1 MAQTPSPPDSPRSDL
16 LRVIGSPAGRALAVK
31 VEQACAL
38 IRPLE
43 ISDME
48 YTLGS
53 NWRPPIPIS
62 NILHQVLCPAVFV
75 LQQALDPSFHRTRYG
90 SFQFP
95 YTTTCVVQATLQKMM
110 KLVHLISLTDPEYPS
125 YVALWDGISAV
136 HLIPEEP
143 PVSDLSMGQFEILD
157 HMVKIYGF
165 EGENSEAGAHMSAAL
180 EHLKRVATCWAA
192 LLGQRLRSNCA
203 RVEIPSW
210 KHADGF
216 YRPCHSMKDLLR
228 YVIRAQI
235 FFVQLAV
242 DPEFR
247 LSVPLPALSV
257 DDRAAVRTALGR
269 VLEQLRV
276 IYALRPHFARL
287 ARAYGARIHPD
298 ELLVPGESSNMFRIL
313 RILLAEYGFEL
324 DEEGQHGVLQ
334 VSVLRAFDA
343 FDTTASYMRAAT
355 AQLKEFPEYNMDGSS
370 TFTAS
375 GNDAEPTEKWHSG
388 LPCCVIISA
397 VFFIDLDMEEELVR
411 YAVLKSPT
419 SRSKF
424 SSPFVI
430 RSCSFEIVSVAR
442 DSPWI
447 RHQTSVYMRYLAYI
461 RRAIVPDVHGI
472 VGKRV
477 PTPSVASL
485 LYMMHLI
492 HRFGFAGDDI
502 ATIAE
507 CAEDDLLII
516 FNHAHETIFAMATR
530 LADVPPQYVATLS
543 EIQMAPPGG
552 VLSSSPLLSV
562 HITNLD
568 HEPDAVSPSV
578 DPVSCST
585 EGEPVAYLIDIIIII
600 IIIAGDEN
608 SVEPRTTEELTRI
621 PEALQLLLAPYRSCL
636 PDSHL
641 YGEDPHSVLRY
652 FEEVVSPYAQL
663 IDKAFPT
670 RALAKHQLR
679 AESIEFLTPHVGEL
693 LRFLG
698 IAYVIALEVV
708 SNYGPPML
716 FPCESIRTLCL
727 MQKFHEILDNPAYEL
742 GPGLETIMLGWV
754 KLMVGSARQHRLSH
768 TDPIDIRPPRDLAHV
783 PCVPSWTVEE
793 IAVLQEEE
801 AKDTWVAEKYW
812 LRERVEACNRA
823 GKELSDVLSD
833 VAGAEWYPA
842 GLPLTQTSDLLA
854 KVHSILPPATRSRM
868 EPSLRALWVSQVRN
882 LCQGIHET
890 MGGRIFTEF
899 PAPLRNELR
908 VAVKILLSSII
919 LIGATKISVES
930 DPSNPSQYYVPGFG
944 AMMFAMAEQFVVLC
958 GYEGNED
965 VPSREGIF
973 RAVALLQH
981 AMVIHPDYA
990 TTPVEAPGYSSA
1002 QADLFFY
1009 GVGTRTKE
1017 RQIREILDHGHL
1029 LHRFGDNLLRYD
1041 HTLGSRAY
1049 RIPTWYPIP
1058 SSSLHLPAFEMR
1070 GPTYTI
1076 ETALPRLYSLS
1087 LPAETLHAKFF
1098 FPEDGLENFLQF
1110 RMRVFV
1116 HTLMRAITHDF
1127 THFTSLPAFPPP
1139 EHQKLRAWIEILMT
1153 HFRLVSRRLKHRT
1166 ERISTGDLSW
1176 ASYSFHVPAEAVKA
1190 LGLRQA
1196 LVNASMTRT
1205 ESHSAGKQL
1214 TPLDGAAPQDADQVT
1229 RGRALAT

>member
-1 MAQTPSPPDSPRSDL
+1 M
-16 LRVIGSPAGRALAVK
+16 
-31 VEQACAL
+31 
-38 IRPLE
+38 
-43 ISDME
+43 
-48 YTLGS
+48 
-53 NWRPPIPIS
+53 
-62 NILHQVLCPAVFV
+62 
-75 LQQALDPSFHRTRYG
+75 
-90 SFQFP
+90 
-95 YTTTCVVQATLQKMM
+95 
-110 KLVHLISLTDPEYPS
+110 
-125 YVALWDGISAV
+125 
-136 HLIPEEP
+136 
-143 PVSDLSMGQFEILD
+143 DLS
-157 HMVKIYGF
+157 
-165 EGENSEAGAHMSAAL
+165 A
-180 EHLKRVATCWAA
+180 
-192 LLGQRLRSNCA
+192 
-203 RVEIPSW
+203 
-210 KHADGF
+210 
-216 YRPCHSMKDLLR
+216 
-228 YVIRAQI
+228 
-235 FFVQLAV
+235 
-242 DPEFR
+242 
-247 LSVPLPALSV
+247 
-257 DDRAAVRTALGR
+257 
-269 VLEQLRV
+269 
-276 IYALRPHFARL
+276 
-287 ARAYGARIHPD
+287 
-298 ELLVPGESSNMFRIL
+298 
-313 RILLAEYGFEL
+313 
-324 DEEGQHGVLQ
+324 
-334 VSVLRAFDA
+334 
-343 FDTTASYMRAAT
+343 
-355 AQLKEFPEYNMDGSS
+355 
-370 TFTAS
+370 
-375 GNDAEPTEKWHSG
+375 
-388 LPCCVIISA
+388 II
-397 VFFIDLDMEEELVR
+397 E
-411 YAVLKSPT
+411 
-419 SRSKF
+419 
-424 SSPFVI
+424 
-430 RSCSFEIVSVAR
+430 
-442 DSPWI
+442 
-447 RHQTSVYMRYLAYI
+447 
-461 RRAIVPDVHGI
+461 
-472 VGKRV
+472 
-477 PTPSVASL
+477 
-485 LYMMHLI
+485 
-492 HRFGFAGDDI
+492 
-502 ATIAE
+502 
-507 CAEDDLLII
+507 
-516 FNHAHETIFAMATR
+516 
-530 LADVPPQYVATLS
+530 
-543 EIQMAPPGG
+543 
-552 VLSSSPLLSV
+552 
-562 HITNLD
+562 
-568 HEPDAVSPSV
+568 
-578 DPVSCST
+578 
-585 EGEPVAYLIDIIIII
+585 
-600 IIIAGDEN
+600 GDEN

-621 PEALQLLLAPYRSCL
+621 PEALQLLLAPYRSRL
-636 PDSHL
+636 PDSRL
-641 YGEDPHSVLRY
+641 YGEDPHGVLRY
-652 FEEVVSPYAQL
+652 FEEVVGPYAQL

-754 KLMVGSARQHRLSH
+754 KLMVGSARQRRLSH

-801 AKDTWVAEKYW
+801 GKDAWVAEKYW

-854 KVHSILPPATRSRM
+854 KLHSILPPATGSRM

-908 VAVKILLSSII
+908 VAVKILLSNII

-958 GYEGNED
+958 GYEGDED

-1002 QADLFFY
+1002 QADPFFY

-1041 HTLGSRAY
+1041 HTLGSRTDFRQLASRVARWTIRGLICPDEVSVARTAHFFY
-1049 RIPTWYPIP
+1049 KMLDQGIRFRPPCCT
-1058 SSSLHLPAFEMR
+1058 LLLVKMR

-1153 HFRLVSRRLKHRT
+1153 HFRLVSRTLKHRT
-1166 ERISTGDLSW
+1166 ERISAGDLSW
-1176 ASYSFHVPAEAVKA
+1176 ASYSFRVPAEAFQMFKLSIFLCNFVGFTTPSRFPDD
-1190 LGLRQA
+1190 LDFPILYPMID
-1196 LVNASMTRT
+1196 LSTR
-1205 ESHSAGKQL
+1205 ELMLSGSQSDY
-1214 TPLDGAAPQDADQVT
+1214 PEYDS
-1229 RGRALAT
+1229 RGRLEPGSQLFAQASSVHGFSPNDFFSPSSFHTSPFPMGYTDSAHLVGEAMSVFSPGPYIDAPLGQEFWSASSFPPTEY